1 MTTPFRI
8 DRLTSHQDQP
18 SSGQLTAAVVG
29 SFYLVLGLFGFMVTG
44 SSSFTGFDPQHNIAG
59 MTVNPLQN
67 VLHLLIGG
75 VGIGAYVGPSVARL
89 YGVGLFLFCGAL
101 CVIGL
106 IAGGDANFL
115 NVDQGANAV
124 HGLTAVLGALIA
136 VLPVGRNRADS
147 AQGER

>member
-1 MTTPFRI
+1 MTTPFQI

-18 SSGQLTAAVVG
+18 SAGQLTAVVVG
-29 SFYLVLGLFGFMVTG
+29 SLYLVVGLFGFMVTG
-44 SSSFTGFDPQHNIAG
+44 SSTFAGSDPAHNIAG
-59 MTVNPLQN
+59 LTVNPLQN

-75 VGIGAYVGPSVARL
+75 LGIGAYVGPGVARL

-106 IAGGDANFL
+106 IAGVPNFL
-115 NVDQGANAV
+115 NADQGTNAV
-124 HGLTAVLGALIA
+124 HGITAVLGALIA

>member
-1 MTTPFRI
+1 MTTPFQI

-29 SFYLVLGLFGFMVTG
+29 ALYLVLGLFGFMVTG
-44 SSSFTGFDPQHNIAG
+44 SSSFAGSDPSHNIAG
-59 MTVNPLQN
+59 LTVNPLQN

-75 VGIGAYVGPSVARL
+75 LGIGAYIAPSAARL
-89 YGVGLFLFCGAL
+89 YGIGLFVVCGAL

-106 IAGGDANFL
+106 IAGGEPNFL
-115 NVDQGANAV
+115 NADQGTNAV
-124 HGLTAVLGALIA
+124 HGITAVLGALIA